1 MRWTLAVTA
10 ILALPG
16 STSALPFRV
25 PHSAFPVL
33 QGTASQTDTALE
45 SRVREVAATLRC
57 PVCQNLSI
65 QDSPSQLAQDMRKVV
80 RERLAAGETPD
91 QVRRYFVSR
100 YGEWVLLKPKASG
113 VNLSVWLLPLVM
125 LLLGGTV
132 IWVAVQRWV
141 ARGTSG
147 ALPAPGA
154 AGAMRDVGELRS
166 RRSALQASLKELEAE
181 FEAGRLTAADR
192 DYLRQRD
199 QAELT
204 AINEALKQ
212 HKKAAPEPPAPTPP
226 SAPAPAS
233 GRHVPAA
240 VGWGAGVA
248 LFGVVAA
255 LSLKGSIV
263 KREPGGSITGT
274 QAGEAPRPTSG
285 GGGGGGGGATF
296 GEIGPLDSL
305 RIAQLEARVRRD
317 STDEPALIELGHLY
331 LTEGRLRESA
341 QVNMKAVQLAPDAEG
356 TAEAFAHMGMI
367 LWSTGEMDGAL
378 RSLDKALYLHPDL
391 PEALLYRGIIEFA
404 GRRDMKEAQAMF
416 ERYLAVAPP
425 SANTARVKAMLAAT
439 RANQTP

>member
-1 MRWTLAVTA
+1 MRGILVVVAMLAVPA
-10 ILALPG
+10 
-16 STSALPFRV
+16 STSGLPFR
-25 PHSAFPVL
+25 VL
-33 QGTASQTDTALE
+33 QGTASQADTALE

-80 RERLAAGETPD
+80 RERLAAGETPE

-100 YGEWVLLKPKASG
+100 YGEWVLLKPRASG

-141 ARGTSG
+141 ERGTRGS
-147 ALPAPGA
+147 APAPGA
-154 AGAMRDVGELRS
+154 AGVLRDVGELRS
-166 RRSALQASLKELEAE
+166 RRSALQASLKELDSE
-181 FEAGRLTAADR
+181 FDAGRLSAADR
-192 DYLRQRD
+192 EYLRQRD

-212 HKKAAPEPPAPTPP
+212 QKKAALEMPAPTPAA
-226 SAPAPAS
+226 APATAETAG
-233 GRHVPAA
+233 GRRVPAA

-263 KREPGGSITGT
+263 KREAGGSITGT

-285 GGGGGGGGATF
+285 GGGGRGATF
-296 GEIGPLDSL
+296 GEVGPLDSL

-331 LTEGRLRESA
+331 LTQGRLRESA

-367 LWSTGEMDGAL
+367 LWSTGELDGAL

-404 GRRDMKEAQAMF
+404 GRRDMKEAQATF

-425 SANTARVKAMLAAT
+425 SANTARVKAMLEAT
-439 RANQTP
+439 RASQTP